1 MSLSDKYADIKKTVK
16 KELSKERYQHTLG
29 VAYTA
34 SCLAMRYGEDMERAY
49 LAGLLHDNAKQIP
62 DDEKVALAKKLGM
75 PISEA
80 EKKNPSLLHA
90 KLGAYYAESRFD
102 ITDPGILSAI
112 LFHTTGR
119 PDMDLLEKI
128 IFVADYIEPNRD
140 RAKNLS
146 ELRALAFKDLDRAV
160 LRIAEDTM
168 TYVSMK
174 DGVAM
179 DPRTA
184 EVVEYYKGLLEK
196 MNQKDKKE
204 KKKA

>member
-62 DDEKVALAKKLGM
+62 DDEKIRIAEKLEI
-75 PISEA
+75 PISDA
-80 EKKNPSLLHA
+80 ERENPSLLHA

-146 ELRALAFKDLDRAV
+146 ELRSLAFKDLDRAV

-168 TYVSMK
+168 TFISLK
-174 DGVAM
+174 DGVSM
-179 DPRTA
+179 DPKTA
-184 EVVEYYKGLLEK
+184 EVVEYYKKLLNK
-196 MNQKDKKE
+196 YDQKDKK
-204 KKKA
+204 KA

>member
-62 DDEKVALAKKLGM
+62 DDEKTKLAEKLGI
-75 PISEA
+75 PISDA
-80 EKKNPSLLHA
+80 ERENPSLLHA

-112 LFHTTGR
+112 LYHTTGQ
-119 PDMDLLEKI
+119 PDMNLLEKI

-146 ELRALAFKDLDRAV
+146 ELRALAFQDLDRAV
-160 LRIAEDTM
+160 LRIAQDTM
-168 TYVSMK
+168 TFVSLK
-174 DGVAM
+174 DGVSM
-179 DPRTA
+179 DPKTG
-184 EVVEYYKGLLEK
+184 EVIEYYQELLEK
-196 MNQKDKKE
+196 KDRQEKKE

>member
-62 DDEKVALAKKLGM
+62 DDEKVTLAKKLGM

>member
-62 DDEKVALAKKLGM
+62 DDEKIRTAEKLEI
-75 PISEA
+75 PISDA
-80 EKKNPSLLHA
+80 ERENPSLLHA

-146 ELRALAFKDLDRAV
+146 ELRSLAFKDLDRAV

-168 TYVSMK
+168 TFISMK
-174 DGVAM
+174 DGVSM
-179 DPRTA
+179 DPKTA
-184 EVVEYYKGLLEK
+184 EVVEYYKKLLNK
-196 MNQKDKKE
+196 NDQKDKK
-204 KKKA
+204 KA